1 VNHQLSTQEFSSA
14 QGVKHMHC
22 FSFLLTF
29 ASALWYVLSSCALF
43 LGSGKSSLLSALLGE
58 MRRVQGSVSLA
69 GRVAFCPQ
77 QPCIMNATVMDNVL
91 FGLPYDEAKYAQALK
106 FAALMPDLDLLP
118 ARDKTEIGERGITL
132 SGGQK
137 ARVSMA
143 RALFASADVLLLDD
157 PLRSARQ
164 ITERATTGES
174 NSAGGRRLRALMNRV
189 LMLSSCLCYC
199 VLVSARSMRTWAT
212 SSSTPA
218 SARLWRTAR
227 VCS

>member
-1 VNHQLSTQEFSSA
+1 MVCY
-14 QGVKHMHC
+14 V
-22 FSFLLTF
+22 FLLF
-29 ASALWYVLSSCALF
+29 C

-164 ITERATTGES
+164 MAERTT
-174 NSAGGRRLRALMNRV
+174 AG
-189 LMLSSCLCYC
+189 
-199 VLVSARSMRTWAT
+199 
-212 SSSTPA
+212 
-218 SARLWRTAR
+218 
-227 VCS
+227 